1 MHDSNLF
8 NTLKQNN
15 YILPED
21 PEASNE
27 TIDTMLSYLSSVD
40 SELRDNIAYN
50 IFFEWLVGQD
60 NLTTDQKRR
69 IYNYAVNKNNLLFK
83 INIIDSDA
91 VFQRSF
97 LALIIALLL
106 ENNKVHNFLTN
117 NEIRKTMNLLIEL
130 LEKEK
135 NTHSFIEEKGW
146 AHCIA
151 HTADALDELIYQRTI
166 SEIDVK
172 KIMTAITFFYKTNPN
187 ILTGEEDERLS
198 NILIT
203 ALFEQKINIEEVKNW
218 LNSLSE
224 AIPNHLPEI
233 PLINIKQFT
242 QTLLI
247 KLTVLNYD
255 VDFNLFP
262 IVTRYIRKMMIML
275 LIKKTFKISFLQTN
289 FKGFYSC

>member
-8 NTLKQNN
+8 NILKQNN
-15 YILPED
+15 YILPKD
-21 PEASNE
+21 PDASNE
-27 TIDTMLSYLSSVD
+27 IIDTMLSYLSSVD

-172 KIMTAITFFYKTNPN
+172 KIMTAITFFYKTNSN

-262 IVTRYIRKMMIML
+262 IVTRYIRKNDDYTTN
-275 LIKKTFKISFLQTN
+275 KKTL
-289 FKGFYSC
+289 

>member
-15 YILPED
+15 YILPKD
-21 PEASNE
+21 PDASNE
-27 TIDTMLSYLSSVD
+27 IIDTMLSYLSSVD

-172 KIMTAITFFYKTNPN
+172 KIMTAITFFYKTNLN

-262 IVTRYIRKMMIML
+262 IVTRYIRKNDDNATN
-275 LIKKTFKISFLQTN
+275 KKTL
-289 FKGFYSC
+289 

>member
-8 NTLKQNN
+8 NTLKQTN
-15 YILPED
+15 YILPKD
-21 PEASNE
+21 PDASNE
-27 TIDTMLSYLSSVD
+27 IIDTMLSYLSSVD

-60 NLTTDQKRR
+60 NLTTVQKRR

-106 ENNKVHNFLTN
+106 ENNKVHNFLTD
-117 NEIRKTMNLLIEL
+117 NEIRKTLNLLIEL

-262 IVTRYIRKMMIML
+262 IVTRYIRKNDDNATN
-275 LIKKTFKISFLQTN
+275 KKTL
-289 FKGFYSC
+289 

>member
-8 NTLKQNN
+8 NILKQNN
-15 YILPED
+15 YILPKD
-21 PEASNE
+21 PDASNE
-27 TIDTMLSYLSSVD
+27 IIDTMLSYLSSVD

-50 IFFEWLVGQD
+50 IFFEWFVGQD

-106 ENNKVHNFLTN
+106 ENNKVHNFLTD
-117 NEIRKTMNLLIEL
+117 NEIRKTLNLLIEL

-224 AIPNHLPEI
+224 TIPNHLPEI

-262 IVTRYIRKMMIML
+262 IVTRYIRKNDDNATN
-275 LIKKTFKISFLQTN
+275 KKTL
-289 FKGFYSC
+289 

>member
-8 NTLKQNN
+8 NILKQNN
-15 YILPED
+15 YILPKD
-21 PEASNE
+21 PDASNE
-27 TIDTMLSYLSSVD
+27 IIDTMLSYLSSVD

-106 ENNKVHNFLTN
+106 ENNKVHTFLTD

-262 IVTRYIRKMMIML
+262 IVTRYIRKNDDYTTN
-275 LIKKTFKISFLQTN
+275 KKTL
-289 FKGFYSC
+289 

>member
-15 YILPED
+15 YILPKD
-21 PEASNE
+21 PDASNE

-106 ENNKVHNFLTN
+106 ENNKVHTFLTD

-172 KIMTAITFFYKTNPN
+172 KIMTAITFFYKTNLN

-224 AIPNHLPEI
+224 TIPNHLPEI

-242 QTLLI
+242 QTL
-247 KLTVLNYD
+247 
-255 VDFNLFP
+255 
-262 IVTRYIRKMMIML
+262 
-275 LIKKTFKISFLQTN
+275 
-289 FKGFYSC
+289 

>member
-15 YILPED
+15 YILPKD
-21 PEASNE
+21 PYASNE
-27 TIDTMLSYLSSVD
+27 IIDTMLSYLSSVD

-60 NLTTDQKRR
+60 NLTTVQKRR

-106 ENNKVHNFLTN
+106 ENNKVHTFLTD

-172 KIMTAITFFYKTNPN
+172 KIMTAITFFYKTNLN

-262 IVTRYIRKMMIML
+262 IVTRYIRKNDDNATN
-275 LIKKTFKISFLQTN
+275 KKTL
-289 FKGFYSC
+289 

>member
-8 NTLKQNN
+8 NTLKQTN
-15 YILPED
+15 YILPKD
-21 PEASNE
+21 PDASNE

-106 ENNKVHNFLTN
+106 ENNKVHTFLTD

-172 KIMTAITFFYKTNPN
+172 KIMTAITFFYKTNLN

-224 AIPNHLPEI
+224 TIPNHLPEI

-262 IVTRYIRKMMIML
+262 IVTRYIRKNDDNATN
-275 LIKKTFKISFLQTN
+275 KKNL
-289 FKGFYSC
+289 

>member
-8 NTLKQNN
+8 NILKQNN
-15 YILPED
+15 YILPKD
-21 PEASNE
+21 PDASNE
-27 TIDTMLSYLSSVD
+27 IIDTMLSYLSSVD

-106 ENNKVHNFLTN
+106 ENNKVHNFLTD
-117 NEIRKTMNLLIEL
+117 NEIRKTLNLLIEL

-262 IVTRYIRKMMIML
+262 IVTRYIRKNDDNATN
-275 LIKKTFKISFLQTN
+275 KKTL
-289 FKGFYSC
+289 

>member
-15 YILPED
+15 YILPKD
-21 PEASNE
+21 PDASNE
-27 TIDTMLSYLSSVD
+27 IIDTMLSYLSSVD

-60 NLTTDQKRR
+60 NLTTVQKRR

-106 ENNKVHNFLTN
+106 ENNKVHTFLTD

-172 KIMTAITFFYKTNPN
+172 KIMTAITFFYKTNLN

-262 IVTRYIRKMMIML
+262 IVTRYIRKNDDNATN
-275 LIKKTFKISFLQTN
+275 KKTL
-289 FKGFYSC
+289 

>member
-15 YILPED
+15 YILPKD
-21 PEASNE
+21 PDASNE

-117 NEIRKTMNLLIEL
+117 NEIRKTMNLLVEL

-166 SEIDVK
+166 SEIDIK

-262 IVTRYIRKMMIML
+262 IVTRYIRKNDDNATN
-275 LIKKTFKISFLQTN
+275 KKTL
-289 FKGFYSC
+289 

>member
-8 NTLKQNN
+8 NILKQNN
-15 YILPED
+15 YILPKD
-21 PEASNE
+21 PDASNE
-27 TIDTMLSYLSSVD
+27 IIDTMLSYLSSVD

-135 NTHSFIEEKGW
+135 NTHSFIKEKGW

-172 KIMTAITFFYKTNPN
+172 KIMTAIAFFYKTNPN

-224 AIPNHLPEI
+224 TIPNHLPEI

-262 IVTRYIRKMMIML
+262 IVTRYIRKNDDNATN
-275 LIKKTFKISFLQTN
+275 KKTL
-289 FKGFYSC
+289 

>member
-15 YILPED
+15 YILPKD
-21 PEASNE
+21 PDASNE
-27 TIDTMLSYLSSVD
+27 IIDTMLSYLSSVD

-50 IFFEWLVGQD
+50 IFFEWFVGQD
-60 NLTTDQKRR
+60 NLTTYQKRR

-106 ENNKVHNFLTN
+106 ENNKVHNFLTD

-135 NTHSFIEEKGW
+135 NTHSFIKEKGW

-242 QTLLI
+242 QTFLI

-262 IVTRYIRKMMIML
+262 IVTRYIRKNDDNATN
-275 LIKKTFKISFLQTN
+275 KKTL
-289 FKGFYSC
+289 

>member
-8 NTLKQNN
+8 NILKQNN
-15 YILPED
+15 YILPKD
-21 PEASNE
+21 PDASNE
-27 TIDTMLSYLSSVD
+27 IIDTMLSYLSSVD

-60 NLTTDQKRR
+60 NLNTDQKRR

-117 NEIRKTMNLLIEL
+117 NEIRKTLNLLIEL

-242 QTLLI
+242 QTFLI

-262 IVTRYIRKMMIML
+262 IVTRYIRKNDDNATN
-275 LIKKTFKISFLQTN
+275 KKTL
-289 FKGFYSC
+289 

>member
-15 YILPED
+15 YILPKD
-21 PEASNE
+21 PDASNE
-27 TIDTMLSYLSSVD
+27 IIDTMLSYLSSVD

-106 ENNKVHNFLTN
+106 ENNKVHNFLTD
-117 NEIRKTMNLLIEL
+117 NEIRKTLNLLIEL

-262 IVTRYIRKMMIML
+262 IVTRYIRKNDDYTTN
-275 LIKKTFKISFLQTN
+275 KKTL
-289 FKGFYSC
+289 

>member
-8 NTLKQNN
+8 NILKQNN
-15 YILPED
+15 YILPKD
-21 PEASNE
+21 PDASNE
-27 TIDTMLSYLSSVD
+27 IIDTMLSYLSSVD

-106 ENNKVHNFLTN
+106 ENNKVHNFLTD
-117 NEIRKTMNLLIEL
+117 NEIRKTLNLLIEL

-151 HTADALDELIYQRTI
+151 HTADALDELIYQSTI

-224 AIPNHLPEI
+224 TIPNHLPEI

-262 IVTRYIRKMMIML
+262 IVTRYIRKNDDNATN
-275 LIKKTFKISFLQTN
+275 KKTL
-289 FKGFYSC
+289 

>member
-15 YILPED
+15 YILPKD
-21 PEASNE
+21 PDASNE
-27 TIDTMLSYLSSVD
+27 IIDTMLSYLSSVD

-69 IYNYAVNKNNLLFK
+69 IYNYAVNKNHLLFK

-117 NEIRKTMNLLIEL
+117 NEIRKTLNLLIEL

-151 HTADALDELIYQRTI
+151 HTADALDELIYQRII

-262 IVTRYIRKMMIML
+262 IVTRYIRKNDDNATN
-275 LIKKTFKISFLQTN
+275 KKTL
-289 FKGFYSC
+289 

>member
-15 YILPED
+15 YILPKD
-21 PEASNE
+21 PDASNE
-27 TIDTMLSYLSSVD
+27 IIDTMLSYLSSVD

-60 NLTTDQKRR
+60 NLTTVQKMRV
-69 IYNYAVNKNNLLFK
+69 YNYAVNKNNLLFK

-106 ENNKVHNFLTN
+106 ENNKVHNFLTD

-166 SEIDVK
+166 SEINVK

-224 AIPNHLPEI
+224 TIPNHLPEI

-262 IVTRYIRKMMIML
+262 IVTRYIRKNDDNATN
-275 LIKKTFKISFLQTN
+275 KKTLYN
-289 FKGFYSC
+289 

>member
-21 PEASNE
+21 PDASNE

-117 NEIRKTMNLLIEL
+117 NEIRKTLNLLIEL

-203 ALFEQKINIEEVKNW
+203 ALFEQKIYIKEVKIW

-262 IVTRYIRKMMIML
+262 IVTRYIRKNDDNATN
-275 LIKKTFKISFLQTN
+275 KKTL
-289 FKGFYSC
+289 

>member
-15 YILPED
+15 YILPKD
-21 PEASNE
+21 PDESNE

-106 ENNKVHNFLTN
+106 ENNKVHTFLTD

-172 KIMTAITFFYKTNPN
+172 KIMTAITFFYKTNLN

-224 AIPNHLPEI
+224 TIPNHLPEI

-242 QTLLI
+242 
-247 KLTVLNYD
+247 
-255 VDFNLFP
+255 
-262 IVTRYIRKMMIML
+262 
-275 LIKKTFKISFLQTN
+275 
-289 FKGFYSC
+289 

>member
-8 NTLKQNN
+8 NTLKQTN
-15 YILPED
+15 YILPKD
-21 PEASNE
+21 PDASNE

-106 ENNKVHNFLTN
+106 ENNKVHNFLTD
-117 NEIRKTMNLLIEL
+117 NEIRKTLNLLIEL

-262 IVTRYIRKMMIML
+262 IVTRYIRKNDDNATN
-275 LIKKTFKISFLQTN
+275 KKTL
-289 FKGFYSC
+289 

>member
-1 MHDSNLF
+1 
-8 NTLKQNN
+8 
-15 YILPED
+15 
-21 PEASNE
+21 
-27 TIDTMLSYLSSVD
+27 MLTTF
-40 SELRDNIAYN
+40 
-50 IFFEWLVGQD
+50 FFEWLVGQD

-106 ENNKVHNFLTN
+106 ENNKVHTFLTD
-117 NEIRKTMNLLIEL
+117 NEVRKTMNLLIEL

-172 KIMTAITFFYKTNPN
+172 KIMTAITFFYKTNLN

-242 QTLLI
+242 QTILI

-262 IVTRYIRKMMIML
+262 IVTRYIRKNDDNATN
-275 LIKKTFKISFLQTN
+275 KKTL
-289 FKGFYSC
+289 

>member
-21 PEASNE
+21 PDASNE

-262 IVTRYIRKMMIML
+262 IVTRYIRKNDDYTTN
-275 LIKKTFKISFLQTN
+275 KKTL
-289 FKGFYSC
+289 

>member
-8 NTLKQNN
+8 NILKQNN
-15 YILPED
+15 YILPKD
-21 PEASNE
+21 PDASNE
-27 TIDTMLSYLSSVD
+27 IIDTMLSYLSSVD

-187 ILTGEEDERLS
+187 ILTGEEEERLS

-203 ALFEQKINIEEVKNW
+203 ALFEQKINIEEVKYW

-262 IVTRYIRKMMIML
+262 IVTRYIRKNDDNATN
-275 LIKKTFKISFLQTN
+275 KKTL
-289 FKGFYSC
+289 

>member
-15 YILPED
+15 YILPKD
-21 PEASNE
+21 PDASNE
-27 TIDTMLSYLSSVD
+27 IIDTMLSYLSSVD

-60 NLTTDQKRR
+60 NLTTVQKRR

-106 ENNKVHNFLTN
+106 ENNKVHTFLTD
-117 NEIRKTMNLLIEL
+117 NEIRKTLNLLIEL

-262 IVTRYIRKMMIML
+262 IVTRYIRKNDDNATN
-275 LIKKTFKISFLQTN
+275 KKTL
-289 FKGFYSC
+289 

>member
-8 NTLKQNN
+8 NILKQNN
-15 YILPED
+15 YILPKD
-21 PEASNE
+21 PDASNE
-27 TIDTMLSYLSSVD
+27 IIDTMLSYLSSVD

-106 ENNKVHNFLTN
+106 GNNKVHNFLTN

-262 IVTRYIRKMMIML
+262 IVTRYIRKNDDYTTN
-275 LIKKTFKISFLQTN
+275 KKTL
-289 FKGFYSC
+289 

>member
-21 PEASNE
+21 PDASNE

-106 ENNKVHNFLTN
+106 ENNKVHTFLTD
-117 NEIRKTMNLLIEL
+117 NEIRKTLNLLIEL

-135 NTHSFIEEKGW
+135 IRILLLKKKVGH
-146 AHCIA
+146 IA
-151 HTADALDELIYQRTI
+151 
-166 SEIDVK
+166 S
-172 KIMTAITFFYKTNPN
+172 
-187 ILTGEEDERLS
+187 
-198 NILIT
+198 
-203 ALFEQKINIEEVKNW
+203 
-218 LNSLSE
+218 
-224 AIPNHLPEI
+224 
-233 PLINIKQFT
+233 
-242 QTLLI
+242 
-247 KLTVLNYD
+247 
-255 VDFNLFP
+255 P
-262 IVTRYIRKMMIML
+262 IQQML
-275 LIKKTFKISFLQTN
+275 
-289 FKGFYSC
+289 

>member
-1 MHDSNLF
+1 
-8 NTLKQNN
+8 
-15 YILPED
+15 
-21 PEASNE
+21 
-27 TIDTMLSYLSSVD
+27 
-40 SELRDNIAYN
+40 
-50 IFFEWLVGQD
+50 
-60 NLTTDQKRR
+60 
-69 IYNYAVNKNNLLFK
+69 
-83 INIIDSDA
+83 
-91 VFQRSF
+91 
-97 LALIIALLL
+97 ALIIALLL
-106 ENNKVHNFLTN
+106 ENNKVHNFLTD
-117 NEIRKTMNLLIEL
+117 NEIRKTLNLLIEL
-130 LEKEK
+130 LKKEK

-151 HTADALDELIYQRTI
+151 HTADALDELICQRTI

-224 AIPNHLPEI
+224 TIPNHLPEI

-262 IVTRYIRKMMIML
+262 IVTRYIRKNDDNATN
-275 LIKKTFKISFLQTN
+275 KKTL
-289 FKGFYSC
+289 

>member
-15 YILPED
+15 YILPKD
-21 PEASNE
+21 PDASNE
-27 TIDTMLSYLSSVD
+27 IIDTMLSYLSSVD

-60 NLTTDQKRR
+60 NLNTEQKRR

-106 ENNKVHNFLTN
+106 ENNKVHTFLTN
-117 NEIRKTMNLLIEL
+117 NEIRKTLNLLIEL

-151 HTADALDELIYQRTI
+151 HTADALDELIYQSTI

-262 IVTRYIRKMMIML
+262 IVTRYLRKNDDYTTN
-275 LIKKTFKISFLQTN
+275 KKTL
-289 FKGFYSC
+289 

>member
-15 YILPED
+15 YILPKD
-21 PEASNE
+21 PDASNE
-27 TIDTMLSYLSSVD
+27 IIDTMLSYLSSVD

-106 ENNKVHNFLTN
+106 ENNKVHTFLTD

-172 KIMTAITFFYKTNPN
+172 KIMIAITFFYKTNPN

-203 ALFEQKINIEEVKNW
+203 ALFEQKINIEEVKYW

-242 QTLLI
+242 QTL
-247 KLTVLNYD
+247 
-255 VDFNLFP
+255 
-262 IVTRYIRKMMIML
+262 
-275 LIKKTFKISFLQTN
+275 
-289 FKGFYSC
+289 

>member
-15 YILPED
+15 YILPKD
-21 PEASNE
+21 PDASNE
-27 TIDTMLSYLSSVD
+27 IIDTMLSYLSSVD

-106 ENNKVHNFLTN
+106 ENNKVHTFLTD

-172 KIMTAITFFYKTNPN
+172 KIMIAITFFYKTNPN

-203 ALFEQKINIEEVKNW
+203 ALFEQKINIEEVKYW

-262 IVTRYIRKMMIML
+262 IVTRYIRKNDDNATN
-275 LIKKTFKISFLQTN
+275 KKTL
-289 FKGFYSC
+289 

>member
-8 NTLKQNN
+8 NILKQNN
-15 YILPED
+15 YILPKD
-21 PEASNE
+21 PDASNE
-27 TIDTMLSYLSSVD
+27 IIDTMLSYLSSVD

-50 IFFEWLVGQD
+50 IFFEWFVGQD

-106 ENNKVHNFLTN
+106 ENNKVHNFLTD
-117 NEIRKTMNLLIEL
+117 NEIRKTLNLLIEL

-224 AIPNHLPEI
+224 TIPNHLPEI

-262 IVTRYIRKMMIML
+262 IVTRYIRKNDDYTTN
-275 LIKKTFKISFLQTN
+275 KKTL
-289 FKGFYSC
+289 

>member
-8 NTLKQNN
+8 NTLKQTN
-15 YILPED
+15 YILPKD
-21 PEASNE
+21 PDASNE

-203 ALFEQKINIEEVKNW
+203 ALFEQKINIEEVKYW

-262 IVTRYIRKMMIML
+262 IVTRYIRKNDDYTTN
-275 LIKKTFKISFLQTN
+275 KKTL
-289 FKGFYSC
+289 

>member
-15 YILPED
+15 YILPKD
-21 PEASNE
+21 PDASNE
-27 TIDTMLSYLSSVD
+27 IIDTMLSYLSSVD

-60 NLTTDQKRR
+60 NLTTVQKRR

-106 ENNKVHNFLTN
+106 ENNKVHNFLTD
-117 NEIRKTMNLLIEL
+117 NEIRKTLNLLIEL

-151 HTADALDELIYQRTI
+151 HTADALDELIYQRII

-203 ALFEQKINIEEVKNW
+203 ALFEQKINIKEVKNW

-262 IVTRYIRKMMIML
+262 IVTRYIRKNDDNATN
-275 LIKKTFKISFLQTN
+275 KKTL
-289 FKGFYSC
+289 

>member
-15 YILPED
+15 YILPKEPD
-21 PEASNE
+21 ASNE
-27 TIDTMLSYLSSVD
+27 IIDTMLSYLSSVD

-106 ENNKVHNFLTN
+106 ENNKVHTFLTD
-117 NEIRKTMNLLIEL
+117 NEIRKTLNLLIEL

-262 IVTRYIRKMMIML
+262 IVTRYIRKNDDNATN
-275 LIKKTFKISFLQTN
+275 KKTL
-289 FKGFYSC
+289 